1 MNPQLEAQTRAC
13 ASGPRHGHPLRI
25 AHVDGRV
32 TNHRTLFNALRSC
45 RFGDVVYLWY
55 EGRWAI
61 WTSAGLI

>member
-1 MNPQLEAQTRAC
+1 MNAQLEAQERAR
-13 ASGPRHGHPLRI
+13 ATGPRHGYPVRI

-32 TNHRTLFNALRSC
+32 TNHRTLFTALRSW
-45 RFGDVVYLWY
+45 RFGDVVYLWH